1 MKTQRADPAEPR
13 RWPWQDPYSGE
24 VTAGWAMV
32 GVAAL
37 LSAVSLLV
45 YWLNDMHMYRYGL
58 FGR

>member
-1 MKTQRADPAEPR
+1 
-13 RWPWQDPYSGE
+13 
-24 VTAGWAMV
+24 MV

-45 YWLNDMHMYRYGL
+45 YWLNDMHMYKYGL